1 MTRHSKSKPEKA
13 GALFLFAALVA
24 AAAVLAPAFIACGGG
39 SGRGRYF
46 QKNYVSLLPADSR
59 EELAE
64 KAARVRPEPR
74 QVAWQE
80 LEFQA
85 FVHFGMNTFTD
96 REWGQGTEDPAL
108 FNPTEFDAAQ
118 WVEAFKAAG
127 MRGLILTAKHHDGF
141 CLWPSR
147 LTRHSV
153 ASSPWR
159 DGWGDVVREAA
170 EACRRAGL
178 KFGVYLSPW
187 DRHEAGYGDS
197 PRYNGFF
204 RAQLRELLTG
214 YGPISEVWFDGACGE
229 GPNGKRQVYNW
240 YGYWLEA
247 RRLQPGAVISII
259 GPDARWVGNESGL
272 GRESEWS
279 VVPVVRGDDLPDEQR
294 PGGIAGLDAQ
304 AADLGSMEAVA
315 RAAASGGRLIWYA
328 AQVDVSIRPGWFH
341 HPSEDGRLK
350 SLEELLDIYYASVGR
365 NAQLLLNVPAD
376 RRGLIHENDVRRL
389 RELGDV
395 LRRTFSVNLLS
406 GARVEAG
413 AAGMRGHGAGLVL
426 DGDTRTYWTPDGG
439 AGFEALEFR
448 TATPVTFNTVM
459 LQENIRL
466 GQRVESFAVDVW
478 EGKAAEVVQ
487 GVDAAGAEESD
498 GGEVEKIGGPL
509 AAGRERNGAWR
520 EVASGTTIG
529 YKRLLRLP
537 AVSASGVRLRITGR
551 RAKPAIAEF
560 GLFLDPTR
568 R

>member
-1 MTRHSKSKPEKA
+1 MTLDSKTRPVKA
-13 GALFLFAALVA
+13 CALFLSSALIVTVA
-24 AAAVLAPAFIACGGG
+24 LLAPALITCGGA
-39 SGRGRYF
+39 GRGRYF

-59 EELAE
+59 KELAD
-64 KAARVRPEPR
+64 KASQMRPEPR
-74 QVAWQE
+74 QAAWQE

-108 FNPTEFDAAQ
+108 FNPAEFDAVQ
-118 WVEAFKAAG
+118 WVETFKAAG
-127 MRGLILTAKHHDGF
+127 MRGLVLTVKHHDGF

-153 ASSPWR
+153 AASPWR
-159 DGWGDVVREAA
+159 GGRGDVVREVSA
-170 EACRRAGL
+170 ACRRAGL

-187 DRHEAGYGDS
+187 DRHEPSYGDS
-197 PRYNGFF
+197 PRYNDYF
-204 RAQLRELLTG
+204 RGQLRELLTG
-214 YGPISEVWFDGACGE
+214 YGPISEVWFDGACGQDPY
-229 GPNGKRQVYNW
+229 GRRQVYDW
-240 YGYWLEA
+240 YGYWSEV
-247 RRLQPGAVISII
+247 RKRQPWAVISII

-279 VVPVVRGDDLPDEQR
+279 VVPVVRDDDLPDESR

-304 AADLGSMEAVA
+304 AADLGSMEAMT
-315 RAAASGGRLIWYA
+315 RAAASGGRLIWYP

-341 HPSEDGRLK
+341 HRSENVLVK

-376 RRGLIHENDVRRL
+376 RRGLIHETDVRRL
-389 RELGDV
+389 KELGDV

-406 GARVEAG
+406 DARVEAG
-413 AAGMRGHGAGLVL
+413 AAGIKGHEARLVL
-426 DGDTRTYWTPDGG
+426 DGDTRTYWAPDGWTWP
-439 AGFEALEFR
+439 ESLEFR
-448 TATPVTFNTVM
+448 TAALVTFNTVM

-478 EGKAAEVVQ
+478 EGEAAAAETGAEV
-487 GVDAAGAEESD
+487 GGPFAAGC
-498 GGEVEKIGGPL
+498 
-509 AAGRERNGAWR
+509 ERNGAWR
-520 EVASGTTIG
+520 EVASGTTVG

-537 AVSASGVRLRITGR
+537 AVSASRVRLRITGG
-551 RAKPAIAEF
+551 RATPAIAEF